1 MLYHYSNDDILAV
14 EPGLN
19 NRSVYGTG
27 VRLSGGDCDVMFALL
42 QVRGEDFGSYN
53 TILWDSTPKKL
64 TSTPTTF
71 IQTFTTTSFYNSADQ
86 PASNY
91 GDTKYYLGWVRSNIG
106 SIQSTSFIQFVNGF
120 DFSISQSQY
129 GLDNKGDT
137 SLILQ
142 SSFPAGFQN
151 SDCDVLQG
159 NAVIDRPGTL
169 YYDVDYASSQYIAV
183 NEEAILNNTAEFAN
197 VQNSNYT
204 TLSHINPR
212 YKGSRTTSPSFNVWS
227 SSSVNTFGKLP
238 TVSREKT
245 YFAYFDFINGTAP
258 ELNNKSIAHIQ
269 FLVDQDGNTIPPD
282 ETKLYLTQ
290 NSFQTGETVFIN
302 LDDPL
307 RFETPMNELNGS
319 KTVIRGGSRV
329 DALLYSDSGSLFSEE
344 IQFDTG
350 SFSVTNYQFGATK
363 NNGSFNA
370 VNGSVYTTYN
380 WNTTTLDVGVTGSNY
395 TWNLGSDKYT
405 FESDTDTPV
414 RFQNQLEVQFNAYGY
429 FEFTLVKN
437 WTSGAPTANQTLDQ
451 FYFTAGGQFQI
462 FNINL
467 TSGYQDFTSG
477 DTVQLIY
484 RAGYGSGTGIQFNL
498 SDNDTFTSTNQIN
511 PDGTADTEYWYSS
524 SVSWDRLWLSGSEG
538 LSAAYGS
545 KQIQTWEQA
554 SGENQNNP
562 EFDPIIQNF
571 TVEVGDEIR
580 FNGAEAYS
588 RMISEVKLP
597 SEESDGLL
605 KIKLNNSMSTAANE
619 QHFLLRRYVDDA
631 SYVLIDTT
639 KPDGSTSPGTMRS
652 EYVTTKLEDNF
663 AEATSNIIKSN
674 AGS

>member
-1 MLYHYSNDDILAV
+1 
-14 EPGLN
+14 
-19 NRSVYGTG
+19 
-27 VRLSGGDCDVMFALL
+27 
-42 QVRGEDFGSYN
+42 
-53 TILWDSTPKKL
+53 
-64 TSTPTTF
+64 
-71 IQTFTTTSFYNSADQ
+71 
-86 PASNY
+86 
-91 GDTKYYLGWVRSNIG
+91 
-106 SIQSTSFIQFVNGF
+106 
-120 DFSISQSQY
+120 
-129 GLDNKGDT
+129 
-137 SLILQ
+137 
-142 SSFPAGFQN
+142 
-151 SDCDVLQG
+151 
-159 NAVIDRPGTL
+159 
-169 YYDVDYASSQYIAV
+169 
-183 NEEAILNNTAEFAN
+183 
-197 VQNSNYT
+197 
-204 TLSHINPR
+204 
-212 YKGSRTTSPSFNVWS
+212 
-227 SSSVNTFGKLP
+227 
-238 TVSREKT
+238 
-245 YFAYFDFINGTAP
+245 
-258 ELNNKSIAHIQ
+258 
-269 FLVDQDGNTIPPD
+269 
-282 ETKLYLTQ
+282 
-290 NSFQTGETVFIN
+290 
-302 LDDPL
+302 
-307 RFETPMNELNGS
+307 MNELNGS
-319 KTVIRGGSRV
+319 QTVIRGGSRV
-329 DALLYSDSGSLFSEE
+329 DTLLYSDSGSSYSGADMGPGGESGS

-437 WTSGAPTANQTLDQ
+437 WTSGVPTAAQILDQYFFYASTLNQT
-451 FYFTAGGQFQI
+451 

-467 TSGYQDFTSG
+467 TSGYQDFASG

-545 KQIQTWEQA
+545 RQVQTWEQA